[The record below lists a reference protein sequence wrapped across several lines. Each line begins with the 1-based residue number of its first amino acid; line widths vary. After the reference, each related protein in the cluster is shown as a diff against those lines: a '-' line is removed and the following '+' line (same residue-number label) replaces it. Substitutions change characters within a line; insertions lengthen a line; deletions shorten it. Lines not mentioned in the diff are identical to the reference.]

1 MPKYTYKCKECDYA
15 FEAVHGMFVKLQN
28 CDECSM
34 DGTLLRV
41 PSVSYSMKSKVSSDK
56 KTGEIVKEF
65 IDSAKQ
71 EVEKQKKEM
80 TEEFKK

>member
-1 MPKYTYKCKECDYA
+1 
-15 FEAVHGMFVKLQN
+15 
-28 CDECSM
+28 M

>member
-1 MPKYTYKCKECDYA
+1 MPKYAYRCKECDHA
-15 FEAVHGMFVKLQN
+15 FETVHGMFVKLQN